1 MLSHHAQVFE
11 RLNSLYNDAD
21 VYIATSDKVEPGRSP
36 FNFEEKKQIIASHGI
51 DPDRV
56 LYARS
61 PYNWEE
67 LAQYFSDVENTV
79 IFFAVGEK
87 DMESNPRFKF
97 DNIDDKGVNQKIK
110 GGATYYQMIN
120 TYKDEPLPM
129 NQRGYILKVPTI
141 STEEEVASASAFRK
155 AISTA
160 PDKESAKLIF
170 NKQFKE
176 FNNNVFELVYNKLKG
191 EKMSEDLNIMKK
203 LAGLEEKYQYANTE
217 EKLQDMINSHQ
228 YTIDVTAKS
237 DPDAVYVEDH
247 EDAIGWYEALLDIHR
262 KTGEDKFEAPGGG
275 DTAWRE
281 MIQQEMED
289 VGLYKPHG
297 QGDLRGVD
305 NLPEDAEMAEM
316 RKLAGLEVSEGAPI
330 EFEDQVSVKD
340 VNFAEPSKSSSKL
353 SIANRF
359 PEGSDVNDIEVKK
372 EMYVKELLKSP
383 VALLSEI
390 NERIMP
396 DENGLEVSSK
406 LNKILDGMRDGG
418 IADLEA
424 EDKGFVMDLVK
435 HSLKNMELEAGDDR
449 EFDPE
454 TSSLE
459 SVNLDDI
466 RQDYQLDELVGR
478 TLRYMGRNV
487 QQGRNQ
493 ADALQKYAKDKGV
506 DIDTRQHR
514 RAKKRIDKKAMAMK
528 QEDYNLDEIVD
539 ASDPVSYL
547 PPEKNFFQKTGDL
560 AKKGIEKT
568 GAGLGNIGNRMA
580 NRAADLS
587 TGGLGG
593 QLPREMVKK
602 GLIPKA
608 LLKRPGAAK
617 LAQMIANNPKLAGA
631 GAIGLG
637 SLAAYGVGK
646 GISKLRNRKK
656 NNEMEEGKVKDMAMD
671 QADDFYGKVS
681 DIADKTNDIEKA
693 ILDAWKDEEEN
704 PPVWALDDGAIDI
717 LTNAGLIEP
726 EPEEPEMEESFDP
739 RMEPSREEEAMN
751 HIADGNFGQ
760 AAAVLG
766 DTSPNAGDNLMGEWS
781 EYCSLRGLDQKDS
794 LDDFDH
800 VESFIGEIIGMMD
813 DKYYPAEMESIE
825 EQEDAIVGKALDN
838 ALTDLKKLA
847 GLY

>member
-1 MLSHHAQVFE
+1 MKKVIIYPGRFQPMLSHHAQVFDQ
-11 RLNSLYNDAD
+11 LNALYNDAE
-21 VYIATSDKVEPGRSP
+21 VYIATSDKVEPGKSP

-51 DPDRV
+51 DPAKV

-67 LAQYFSDVENTV
+67 LAQYVSDVENTV
-79 IFFAVGEK
+79 IYFAVGEK

-97 DNIDDKGVNQKIK
+97 DNLDDKGVNQKIK

-141 STEEEVASASAFRK
+141 TTEEEVASASAFRK

-170 NKQFKE
+170 NKQFKQ
-176 FNNNVFELVYNKLKG
+176 FDNNVFELVYNKIKG
-191 EKMSEDLNIMKK
+191 EKMSEDLNI
-203 LAGLEEKYQYANTE
+203 
-217 EKLQDMINSHQ
+217 
-228 YTIDVTAKS
+228 
-237 DPDAVYVEDH
+237 
-247 EDAIGWYEALLDIHR
+247 
-262 KTGEDKFEAPGGG
+262 
-275 DTAWRE
+275 
-281 MIQQEMED
+281 
-289 VGLYKPHG
+289 
-297 QGDLRGVD
+297 
-305 NLPEDAEMAEM
+305 M

-340 VNFAEPSKSSSKL
+340 VNFAEVSKSSSKL

-459 SVNLDDI
+459 SVD
-466 RQDYQLDELVGR
+466 
-478 TLRYMGRNV
+478 
-487 QQGRNQ
+487 
-493 ADALQKYAKDKGV
+493 
-506 DIDTRQHR
+506 
-514 RAKKRIDKKAMAMK
+514 
-528 QEDYNLDEIVD
+528 LDEIRGEYNID
-539 ASDPVSYL
+539 ELRIPKNYDLDQIGHKP
-547 PPEKNFFQKTGDL
+547 KNFLQKTGDL

-568 GAGLGNIGNRMA
+568 GAGLGNIGDRMA
-580 NRAADLS
+580 NRAADFS
-587 TGGLGG
+587 TGIGPGLLKPGRRSPFT
-593 QLPREMVKK
+593 QNMIKK
-602 GLIPKA
+602 GVIPPVA
-608 LLKRPGAAK
+608 LKRPGAAK
-617 LAQMIANNPKLAGA
+617 LAQIIANNPKLAGA

-637 SLAAYGVGK
+637 SLAAYGIGK
-646 GISKLRNRKK
+646 GISKMRNRKK
-656 NNEMEEGKVKDMAMD
+656 NNEMEEGKVKDMGYDM
-671 QADDFYGKVS
+671 ADDFYDKVS
-681 DIADKTNDIEKA
+681 DIADETNDIQKA
-693 ILDAWKDEEEN
+693 IIDSWNDEDDN
-704 PPVWALDDGAIDI
+704 PPVWALDVAAQDI
-717 LTNAGLIEP
+717 LADAGLIEP
-726 EPEEPEMEESFDP
+726 EPEEPYDLEPDMEESFDP
-739 RMEPSREEEAMN
+739 QMEPSREEEAMN
-751 HIADGNFGQ
+751 HVADGNFGQ

-781 EYCSLRGLDQKDS
+781 EYCSLRGLDQKDT
-794 LDDFDH
+794 LNEFDH
-800 VESFIGEIIGMMD
+800 VENFVGEVMGSMD
-813 DKYYPAEMESIE
+813 DKDYPAEMESIE
-825 EQEDAIVGKALDN
+825 EQENAIVGKALDD
-838 ALTDLKKLA
+838 AMIDLKKLA

>member
-1 MLSHHAQVFE
+1 MKKVIIYPGRFQPMLSHHAQVFDQ
-11 RLNSLYNDAD
+11 LNALYNDAE
-21 VYIATSDKVEPGRSP
+21 VYIATSDKVEPGKSP

-51 DPDRV
+51 DPAKV

-67 LAQYFSDVENTV
+67 LAQYVSDVENTV
-79 IFFAVGEK
+79 IYFAVGEK

-97 DNIDDKGVNQKIK
+97 DNLDDKGVNQKIK

-170 NKQFKE
+170 NKQFKQ
-176 FNNNVFELVYNKLKG
+176 FDNNVFELVYNKIKG
-191 EKMSEDLNIMKK
+191 EKMSEDLNIMKI
-203 LAGLEEKYQYANTE
+203 LAGL
-217 EKLQDMINSHQ
+217 
-228 YTIDVTAKS
+228 V
-237 DPDAVYVEDH
+237 
-247 EDAIGWYEALLDIHR
+247 
-262 KTGEDKFEAPGGG
+262 
-275 DTAWRE
+275 
-281 MIQQEMED
+281 
-289 VGLYKPHG
+289 
-297 QGDLRGVD
+297 
-305 NLPEDAEMAEM
+305 
-316 RKLAGLEVSEGAPI
+316 VSEGAPI

-340 VNFAEPSKSSSKL
+340 VNFAEVSKSSSKL

-359 PEGSDVNDIEVKK
+359 PQGSDVNDMEVKK
-372 EMYVKELLKSP
+372 DMYVKELLKSP

-459 SVNLDDI
+459 SLELDDI
-466 RQDYQLDELVGR
+466 RADY
-478 TLRYMGRNV
+478 
-487 QQGRNQ
+487 
-493 ADALQKYAKDKGV
+493 
-506 DIDTRQHR
+506 DI
-514 RAKKRIDKKAMAMK
+514 
-528 QEDYNLDEIVD
+528 
-539 ASDPVSYL
+539 
-547 PPEKNFFQKTGDL
+547 
-560 AKKGIEKT
+560 
-568 GAGLGNIGNRMA
+568 
-580 NRAADLS
+580 
-587 TGGLGG
+587 
-593 QLPREMVKK
+593 
-602 GLIPKA
+602 
-608 LLKRPGAAK
+608 
-617 LAQMIANNPKLAGA
+617 
-631 GAIGLG
+631 
-637 SLAAYGVGK
+637 
-646 GISKLRNRKK
+646 
-656 NNEMEEGKVKDMAMD
+656 EEGKVKDMGMD
-671 QADDFYGKVS
+671 QADAFYDKVS
-681 DIADKTNDIEKA
+681 DIADESNDIQKA
-693 ILDAWKDEEEN
+693 IIDAWNDEDEN
-704 PPVWALDDGAIDI
+704 PPVWALDSAAQDI
-717 LTNAGLIEP
+717 LADAGLIEP
-726 EPEEPEMEESFDP
+726 EPEMEESFDP
-739 RMEPSREEEAMN
+739 RMEPSKEEEAMN
-751 HIADGNFGQ
+751 HVADGNFGQ

-800 VESFIGEIIGMMD
+800 VESFIGEIIGSMD

>member
-1 MLSHHAQVFE
+1 MKKVIIYPGRFQPMLSHHAQVFDQ
-11 RLNSLYNDAD
+11 LNALYNDAE
-21 VYIATSDKVEPGRSP
+21 VYIATSDKVEPGKSP

-51 DPDRV
+51 DPAKV
-56 LYARS
+56 LYAIS

-67 LAQYFSDVENTV
+67 LAQYVSDVENTV
-79 IFFAVGEK
+79 IYFAVGEK

-97 DNIDDKGVNQKIK
+97 DNLDDKGVNQKIK

-170 NKQFKE
+170 NKQFKQ
-176 FNNNVFELVYNKLKG
+176 FDNNVFELVYNKIKG
-191 EKMSEDLNIMKK
+191 EKMSEDLNIMK
-203 LAGLEEKYQYANTE
+203 
-217 EKLQDMINSHQ
+217 I
-228 YTIDVTAKS
+228 
-237 DPDAVYVEDH
+237 
-247 EDAIGWYEALLDIHR
+247 
-262 KTGEDKFEAPGGG
+262 
-275 DTAWRE
+275 
-281 MIQQEMED
+281 
-289 VGLYKPHG
+289 
-297 QGDLRGVD
+297 
-305 NLPEDAEMAEM
+305 
-316 RKLAGLEVSEGAPI
+316 LAGLEVSEGAPI

-340 VNFAEPSKSSSKL
+340 VNFAEVSKSSSKL

-359 PEGSDVNDIEVKK
+359 PQGSDVNDMEVKK
-372 EMYVKELLKSP
+372 DMYVKELLKSP

-459 SVNLDDI
+459 SLELDDI
-466 RQDYQLDELVGR
+466 RADY
-478 TLRYMGRNV
+478 
-487 QQGRNQ
+487 
-493 ADALQKYAKDKGV
+493 
-506 DIDTRQHR
+506 DI
-514 RAKKRIDKKAMAMK
+514 
-528 QEDYNLDEIVD
+528 
-539 ASDPVSYL
+539 
-547 PPEKNFFQKTGDL
+547 
-560 AKKGIEKT
+560 
-568 GAGLGNIGNRMA
+568 
-580 NRAADLS
+580 
-587 TGGLGG
+587 
-593 QLPREMVKK
+593 
-602 GLIPKA
+602 
-608 LLKRPGAAK
+608 
-617 LAQMIANNPKLAGA
+617 
-631 GAIGLG
+631 
-637 SLAAYGVGK
+637 
-646 GISKLRNRKK
+646 
-656 NNEMEEGKVKDMAMD
+656 EEGKVKDMGMD
-671 QADDFYGKVS
+671 QADAFYDKVS
-681 DIADKTNDIEKA
+681 DIADESNDIQKA
-693 ILDAWKDEEEN
+693 IIDAWNDEDEN
-704 PPVWALDDGAIDI
+704 PPVWALDSAAQDI
-717 LTNAGLIEP
+717 LADAGLIEP
-726 EPEEPEMEESFDP
+726 EPEMEESFDP
-739 RMEPSREEEAMN
+739 RMEPSKEEEAMN
-751 HIADGNFGQ
+751 HVADGNFGQ

-800 VESFIGEIIGMMD
+800 VESFIGEIIGSMD